1 MFIYE
6 LEVIKIKIKIK
17 IINKKNKLKEI
28 IKFILKGLNLTIKM
42 IF

>member
-17 IINKKNKLKEI
+17 IVIKNNK
-28 IKFILKGLNLTIKM
+28 IKFILKELKL
-42 IF
+42 